1 MVQSFGE
8 HFASARVEGVF
19 MEYGSGQK
27 YCVNGPTYQKN
38 IFLSTA
44 AITDSFRI
52 LPKNGLQKP
61 LKCMVPSQYLS
72 TQKDLAF
79 PYLTWPMHQNFIR
92 LLPKIQSQ
100 NT

>member
-1 MVQSFGE
+1 
-8 HFASARVEGVF
+8 

-27 YCVNGPTYQKN
+27 YCVKWSNLSEEHISEYGCNHRLFQDPAKERPPKAPKMHGPHCP
-38 IFLSTA
+38 
-44 AITDSFRI
+44 R
-52 LPKNGLQKP
+52 
-61 LKCMVPSQYLS
+61 QYLS